1 MLTSLTIKNYA
12 LIDELHLQF
21 GNKLNIITGET
32 GAGKSI
38 LLGALGLLLGQR
50 ADSSALLDKNA
61 KCIVEGEFE
70 ANPKLISDFF
80 TSNELDLESKIIL
93 RREISKEGKSRA
105 FINDTPVN
113 LSQLKELGGLLVD
126 IHSQHETLL
135 LNKSGFQLSVVDS
148 FALNEND
155 LFKYREQFSKYK
167 KLQNEIKIL
176 KSEEA
181 KSKSEL
187 DYVLF
192 QFNELEQAELD
203 SKDTKEKLDEELKT
217 LSHSE
222 DIRIG
227 LSKLD
232 NAISGG
238 ESNLINSLTI
248 AIQSIQPL
256 SKYNTKLET
265 LSSRLKSI
273 QIELKDISQE
283 SSDIS
288 EEIVLDPQRVEII
301 SERLNLLNQL
311 EQKHRV
317 NSTEALISKRNEFS
331 SKLENINSL
340 DSRIEELEKE
350 SAETFKALQTKADK
364 ISKAREKVIPG
375 IESKVKKMLAE
386 LGMPNAIL
394 KIEQQILIDS
404 ELNQNGKDSIRFL
417 FSANKGVGYSEIS
430 KVASGGE
437 LSRLMLCLKAI
448 IAKLVELPTVIFDE
462 IDTGVSGETAYKI
475 GNVMN
480 ELSNSLQ
487 LLAISHLPQIA
498 SRGETHFFVYKEV
511 IGKRTFTKVSKLSAD
526 ERIVEVARML
536 SGDKPTA
543 IAMQNAKE
551 LLGVKI

>member
-1 MLTSLTIKNYA
+1 MLTSLTVKNYA
-12 LIDELHLQF
+12 LIDELQLQF

-50 ADSSALLDKNA
+50 ADSNSLLDKTK
-61 KCIVEGEFE
+61 KCVVEGEFDSK
-70 ANPKLISDFF
+70 NKFIDDFF
-80 TSNELDLESKIIL
+80 SSNELDIESKLII

-105 FINDTPVN
+105 FINDTPV
-113 LSQLKELGGLLVD
+113 SITQLKELGSLLVD

-148 FALNEND
+148 FAGIDTELTDYKLKFSEFKKHLIRLNE
-155 LFKYREQFSKYK
+155 
-167 KLQNEIKIL
+167 L

-181 KSKSEL
+181 RSKSEQ
-187 DYVLF
+187 DYIAF
-192 QFNELEQAELD
+192 QYKELEEAALEAGE
-203 SKDTKEKLDEELKT
+203 SKEQLDEELKT

-222 DIRIG
+222 EIRIG

-232 NAISGG
+232 EVISGG
-238 ESNLINSLTI
+238 ESDLLTSI
-248 AIQSIQPL
+248 SSAIQIVQQL
-256 SKYNTKLET
+256 SKYNSKLEAVAV
-265 LSSRLKSI
+265 RLKSV

-283 SSDIS
+283 SSSIS
-288 EEIVLDPQRVEII
+288 DEVQLDPQRLEIVND
-301 SERLNLLNQL
+301 RLNILNRL

-317 NSTEALISKRNEFS
+317 NSTQELISLKNEFEQ
-331 SKLENINSL
+331 KLEGINSM
-340 DSRIEELEKE
+340 DERIAALEKE
-350 SAETFKALQTKADK
+350 KEKLFTALQLKADK
-364 ISKAREKVIPG
+364 ISAARAKVIPG
-375 IESKVKKMLAE
+375 IESKVKKMLSE

-394 KIEQQILIDS
+394 KIEQEILANN
-404 ELNQNGKDSIRFL
+404 ELNLSGKDAIRFL
-417 FSANKGVGYSEIS
+417 FSANKGVAYSEIS

-448 IAKLVELPTVIFDE
+448 VAKLIDLPTVVFDE

-480 ELSNSLQ
+480 DLSASLQ
-487 LLAISHLPQIA
+487 LLAITHLPQIA
-498 SRGETHFFVYKEV
+498 SRGDVHFFVYKEV
-511 IGKRTFTKVSKLSAD
+511 IGKRTFTKVSRLSSE

-551 LLGVKI
+551 LLGN